1 MAKQPAKPSNG
12 ASSSKGEKTA
22 KAGTEVQ
29 YVPPTTGILSA
40 LPSSWV
46 PYAELIRLHQ
56 PHGIYMIAFPH
67 LVGLMYASAVLE
79 KPVPPPV
86 LANRIAILMVW
97 TFFWRSAGC
106 AWNDNIDQDFDRQT
120 ARCRNRP
127 IARGAISTASGH
139 VYSLFLVLAALA
151 PLRFYLAPEC
161 TWAALVSVALA
172 MIYPFGKRFTD
183 FAQVILGSTLGSTIT
198 LSAYSV
204 GLPALSPP
212 FAVPT
217 LCLSATVMLLVV
229 FYDTVYAR
237 ADTADDLK
245 SGVKGMAV
253 RYRHN
258 IEGLFVALTAAIV
271 ALLVALGVVVGMG
284 EYYYAFAV
292 VGLAASLMTLV
303 AMTRWNLL
311 PSWAGSSGWM
321 YAFAIANLVT
331 GFGIEYCTRVVVI

>member
-1 MAKQPAKPSNG
+1 MQPPKSSPG
-12 ASSSKGEKTA
+12 AAPSKGA
-22 KAGTEVQ
+22 KAGTEANK
-29 YVPPTTGILSA
+29 YVAPSRGVLST

-67 LVGLMYASAVLE
+67 LVGLMYASSVLDEPVPLSMFANRAAVL
-79 KPVPPPV
+79 
-86 LANRIAILMVW
+86 LVW

-106 AWNDNIDQDFDRQT
+106 AWNDNIDQDFDRKT

-139 VYSLFLVLAALA
+139 VYSLFLVLAAVA
-151 PLRFYLAPEC
+151 PLHYYLAPEC

-183 FAQVILGSTLGSTIT
+183 FAQVILGSTLGSTVM
-198 LSAYSV
+198 LAAYSV
-204 GLPALSPP
+204 GLPALSPR
-212 FAVPT
+212 FLGPT

-258 IEGLFVALTAAIV
+258 IEGLFAALTAAIV
-271 ALLVALGVVVGMG
+271 ALLVALGVVAGMG
-284 EYYYAFAV
+284 QYYYAFAV
-292 VGLAASLMTLV
+292 VGLAASLTTLV
-303 AMTRWNLL
+303 GMTRWNLL

-321 YAFAIANLVT
+321 YAFAVANLVA
-331 GFGIEYCTRVVVI
+331 GFGIEYFTRAVAI